1 MNHGCPVRAFP
12 ATSGSDWLRNGH
24 VTHAGPIR
32 VSPGTLAVTLRKE
45 SGAKVARLSLPN
57 KGKTYI
63 TDVSAETNDQ

>member
-1 MNHGCPVRAFP
+1 M
-12 ATSGSDWLRNGH
+12 
-24 VTHAGPIR
+24 THAGPIR